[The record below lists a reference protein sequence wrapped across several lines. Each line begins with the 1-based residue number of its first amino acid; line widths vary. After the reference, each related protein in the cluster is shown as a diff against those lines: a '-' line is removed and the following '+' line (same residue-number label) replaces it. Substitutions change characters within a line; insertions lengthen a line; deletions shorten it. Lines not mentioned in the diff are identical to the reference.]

1 MAHDR
6 NGTFNPRTTALD
18 LAAMRAL
25 ATPEINDLSELTS
38 SLKALTS
45 FAWHSF
51 GERAIINPGLLGSLG
66 RAVTAMRTAR
76 SFAGPALR

>member
-6 NGTFNPRTTALD
+6 NGTFNARTTALD

-38 SLKALTS
+38 SLKRLTS
-45 FAWHSF
+45 FAWRSF
-51 GERAIINPGLLGSLG
+51 GERAVINPGLLGNLG
-66 RAVTAMRTAR
+66 RAVTTMRTAR
-76 SFAGPALR
+76 SFAGPELR